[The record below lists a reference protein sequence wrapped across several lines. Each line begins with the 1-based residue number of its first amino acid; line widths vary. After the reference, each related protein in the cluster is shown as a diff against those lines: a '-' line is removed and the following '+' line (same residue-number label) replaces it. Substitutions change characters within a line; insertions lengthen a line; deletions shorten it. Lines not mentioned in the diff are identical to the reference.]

1 MAGLEATA
9 VATSGNSTGTSA
21 KTILQ
26 IIAPANQGVRVK
38 RLSVSF
44 EGVSPT
50 AGKIKVEVLKG
61 ATGGTATNL
70 TVQKKHGHGGSVQTT
85 AKENFTAEP
94 GGSPVILFTES
105 VHPQGGYTAPEEFLI
120 VNETLGIRVTAP
132 AGVNYNARIVFE
144 E

>member
-9 VATSGNSTGTSA
+9 VATSGNSTGSSGA

-26 IIAPANQGVRVK
+26 ISAPANQGVRVK
-38 RLSVSF
+38 RVSVSF
-44 EGVSPT
+44 EGTSPT

-61 ATGGTATNL
+61 ATGGTGTNL
-70 TVQKKHGHGGSVQTT
+70 TTQKKHGHGGSVQTT
-85 AKENFTAEP
+85 AKENFSGEP
-94 GGSPVILFTES
+94 TGGTVLFTES

-132 AGVNYNARIVFE
+132 AAVNYNARIVFE